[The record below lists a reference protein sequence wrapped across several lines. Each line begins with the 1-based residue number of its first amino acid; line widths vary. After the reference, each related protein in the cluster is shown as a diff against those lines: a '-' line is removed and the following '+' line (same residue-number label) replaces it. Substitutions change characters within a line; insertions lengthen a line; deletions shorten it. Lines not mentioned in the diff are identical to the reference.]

1 MLNKFKNMRIG
12 QRLILAFF
20 VVALLSGLGAFT
32 GIRYLKGMDSNYS
45 AALVDYGF
53 AQGDIGVLGMDFQG
67 HRATVLYLIFEQ
79 DTASRQEL
87 ISELNTKVAKIEE
100 DMRTVKA
107 GIVNEDTMAVYNDLE
122 TRMEDYA
129 AVRAETVRLSETSS
143 DQALKYFR
151 ENAAP
156 RASAIQGVIEDMLQ
170 SKMTI
175 GDEISVS
182 LSRQSSQSILIM
194 TIIMVLSF
202 LVSILIAAAVTKG
215 LTSPMKEIKKSA
227 EDMAGGKLNT
237 KVDYRSKD
245 ELGVLSDS
253 IRDMIGSVSMYMGEI
268 SSFLGRMAKG
278 DLNIESGERF
288 KGDFAVVQ
296 NSIEELLE
304 SLNGTL
310 SQIDEA
316 ANLVASGS
324 GQVSAG
330 AQALAQGSTQQAS
343 SVEELAATINNVS
356 VQIKQN
362 ADLSVGA
369 SAKAKNVEGEM
380 VQSNQQM
387 QELITAMKG
396 ISENAEKI
404 SKITKAI
411 EDIAFQTNI
420 LALNAAVEAARAGA
434 AGKGFSVVADEV
446 RSLASKSAAAS
457 ADTTVLIGDTL
468 TAVQKGM
475 KIMND
480 TAQAFDAAVK
490 GVQEVSATIDGI
502 SDASNEQ
509 AQSIQQ
515 VAIGIDQISSV
526 VQTNSATAEQ
536 SAAVSKELSDQA
548 RLLKDLVGQFK
559 LRKDAGRMAGYA
571 Y

>member
-1 MLNKFKNMRIG
+1 MTNKIKNMRIG
-12 QRLILAFF
+12 KRLIIAFF

-32 GIRYLKGMDSNYS
+32 GICYLKGMDSNYS

-67 HRATVLYLIFEQ
+67 HRATVLYLIFER
-79 DTASRQEL
+79 DADSRQEL
-87 ISELNTKVAKIEE
+87 IRELNTKVAKIEE

-143 DQALKYFR
+143 DQALAYFR

-182 LSRQSSQSILIM
+182 MSRQSSRSILIM
-194 TIIMVLSF
+194 VIIMVLSF
-202 LVSILIAAAVTKG
+202 VVSVFIAAAATKG
-215 LTSPMKEIKKSA
+215 LTGPMKEIKKSA
-227 EDMAGGKLNT
+227 EDMAEGKLNT
-237 KVDYRSKD
+237 KVDYCSKD

-253 IRDMIGSVSMYMGEI
+253 IRNMIGHVSMYMGNI

-288 KGDFAVVQ
+288 MGDFAIVQ

-343 SVEELAATINNVS
+343 SVEELAAAINDVS
-356 VQIKQN
+356 AQIVQN
-362 ADLSVGA
+362 ADRSADA
-369 SAKAKNVEGEM
+369 SAKAKNVEGE
-380 VQSNQQM
+380 VIRSNQQM

-446 RSLASKSAAAS
+446 RSLAGKSAAAS

-468 TAVQKGM
+468 TAVQNGM

-480 TAQAFDAAVK
+480 TAQAFDSVVK
-490 GVQEVSATIDGI
+490 DVQEVSSTIDGI
-502 SDASNEQ
+502 SDASTEQ
-509 AQSIQQ
+509 AHSIQQ
-515 VAIGIDQISSV
+515 VSIGIDQISSV

-548 RLLKDLVGQFK
+548 KLLKDLVGQFK
-559 LRKDAGRMAGYA
+559 LKKDARHMTGCA